1 MPWPA
6 NYGGVIDVYYKLV
19 ALKAQ
24 GVKIILHCFAY
35 GRSPAHEL
43 ERLCEKVYYYKRKT
57 GLWSNLSLLP
67 YTVRSRQSK
76 ELEDNLLRDDYPIL
90 FEVLHTCY
98 LLNDP
103 RFSGRRRIYR
113 HSNIEHHYYTEL
125 AKLEKGIV
133 KKNFLKIEALKL
145 KRFEKILHHA
155 DAILAVNQKDV
166 DHFRRHFPEVKTS
179 YLPSFHPNSAVKVH
193 HGAGSYVLFHGNLS
207 VSENYDAASWL
218 IDHVFSKLKFPCII
232 AGLNP
237 PGFLVKKA
245 EAWEHIRLVPNPT
258 DAKMN
263 ELVANAQAHVL
274 YTAQPTGLKLKLL
287 NVLYNGRFIICN
299 HHLLSGTGLRQDHAL
314 LIADKGGEMLRKT
327 EAILKTEFTDAL
339 IAERKHLVAGFDN
352 SQNCKKLLQMIFEE
366 PILKKAETP

>member
-24 GVKIILHCFAY
+24 GVKITLHCFAY
-35 GRSPAHEL
+35 GRTPAHEL
-43 ERLCEKVYYYKRKT
+43 DRLCEKVHYYKRKT
-57 GLWSNLSLLP
+57 GWLSNFSLLP

-76 ELEDNLLRDDYPIL
+76 ELEQNLLRDDHPIL

-98 LLNDP
+98 LLKDP
-103 RFSGRRRIYR
+103 RFIRRRKIYR
-113 HSNIEHHYYTEL
+113 HSNIEHHYYKEL
-125 AKLEKGIV
+125 SRLERSFI
-133 KKNFLKIEALKL
+133 KKNFLKIEAMKFR
-145 KRFEKILHHA
+145 RFEKILHHA

-179 YLPSFHPNSAVKVH
+179 YLPSFHPNTSVKSL
-193 HGAGSYVLFHGNLS
+193 HGTGSYILFHGNLS

-218 IDHVFSKLKFPCII
+218 IDHVFSRLGFPCVI

-237 PGFLVKKA
+237 PEFLVKKA
-245 EAWEHIRLVPNPT
+245 AAHQHIRLVPNPT
-258 DAKMN
+258 DAKMS
-263 ELVANAQAHVL
+263 ELLANAQVHVL

-287 NVLYNGRFIICN
+287 NVLYNGRFIVCN
-299 HHLLSGTGLRQDHAL
+299 HHLLSGTGLKQDHAL
-314 LIADKGGEMLRKT
+314 LIADKGGDMLRKT
-327 EAILKTEFTDAL
+327 EAVLKTEFTDAL

-352 SQNCKKLLQMIFEE
+352 IQNCRKLLQVIFEE
-366 PILKKAETP
+366 PVLNKKEVL